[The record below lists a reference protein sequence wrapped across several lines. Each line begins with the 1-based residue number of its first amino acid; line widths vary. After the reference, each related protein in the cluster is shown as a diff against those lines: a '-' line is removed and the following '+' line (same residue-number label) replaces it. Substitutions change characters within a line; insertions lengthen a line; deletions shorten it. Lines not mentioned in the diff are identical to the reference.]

1 MNTLPIILSASIAF
15 AATLSA
21 GIFIKKFKNNIGVV
35 CALSAGF
42 FIALALFDL
51 LPEVL
56 TLAPEAQISLVTLF
70 LTGSFGFVFLFVLER
85 VFSLFH
91 LKQHTMT
98 KTSFQ
103 PRIGLISTLE
113 FCSHG
118 FLEGLAI
125 GLSFQLQLG
134 LGIIVAIAVVSHDFC
149 DGISTLTLMLNSGNS
164 SKSSLRLLF
173 VDAIAPVIG
182 ALTTLFVDV
191 QESFLIFSLSF
202 LVGSFFYIGG
212 GTLLPDAYRMNRPIL
227 TVFFFAVGFLLV
239 LLFTK
244 IIV

>member
-1 MNTLPIILSASIAF
+1 MNILPIVLSAIIAF

-21 GIFIKKFKNNIGVV
+21 GIFIKKFKNNIGIV

-56 TLAPEAQISLVTLF
+56 TLAPGAQISLDSLL

-85 VFSLFH
+85 VFSFFH
-91 LKQHTMT
+91 LKKHGMT
-98 KTSFQ
+98 KISLQ
-103 PRIGLISTLE
+103 PRIGLLATLE

-149 DGISTLTLMLNSGNS
+149 DGISTLTLMFNSGNS
-164 SKSSLRLLF
+164 LRSSLRLLF

-182 ALTTLFVDV
+182 ATVTLFVV
-191 QESFLIFSLSF
+191 IQQSFLIYSLSF

-227 TVFFFAVGFLLV
+227 TFLLFMFGFLLV

-244 IIV
+244 III

>member
-1 MNTLPIILSASIAF
+1 
-15 AATLSA
+15 
-21 GIFIKKFKNNIGVV
+21 
-35 CALSAGF
+35 
-42 FIALALFDL
+42 

-56 TLAPEAQISLVTLF
+56 TLAPGAQISLDSLL
-70 LTGSFGFVFLFVLER
+70 LTGSFGFVYLFVLER
-85 VFSLFH
+85 VFSFFH
-91 LKQHTMT
+91 LKKHTMT
-98 KTSFQ
+98 KISLQ
-103 PRIGLISTLE
+103 PRIGLLATLE

-164 SKSSLRLLF
+164 LKSSLRLLF

-182 ALTTLFVDV
+182 AILTLFVAI
-191 QESFLIFSLSF
+191 QQSFLIFSLSF

-212 GTLLPDAYRMNRPIL
+212 GTLLPDAYKINRPKL
-227 TVFFFAVGFLLV
+227 TVLFFAIGFLLV

-244 IIV
+244 III

>member
-1 MNTLPIILSASIAF
+1 MCSSIGMPQAEPILKEYLMNKDGSGWLFKVSTAKDTLL
-15 AATLSA
+15 
-21 GIFIKKFKNNIGVV
+21 
-35 CALSAGF
+35 
-42 FIALALFDL
+42 
-51 LPEVL
+51 
-56 TLAPEAQISLVTLF
+56 
-70 LTGSFGFVFLFVLER
+70 LTGSFGFVFLFALER

-91 LKQHTMT
+91 IKKHTMT
-98 KTSFQ
+98 KTSLQ
-103 PRIGLISTLE
+103 PRIGMLSTLE

-125 GLSFQLQLG
+125 GLSFQIQLG

-164 SKSSLRLLF
+164 LKSSLRLLF

-182 ALTTLFVDV
+182 AVTTLFVAV

-202 LVGSFFYIGG
+202 LVGSFLYIGG

-227 TVFFFAVGFLLV
+227 TVLFFAFGFLLV

-244 IIV
+244 III